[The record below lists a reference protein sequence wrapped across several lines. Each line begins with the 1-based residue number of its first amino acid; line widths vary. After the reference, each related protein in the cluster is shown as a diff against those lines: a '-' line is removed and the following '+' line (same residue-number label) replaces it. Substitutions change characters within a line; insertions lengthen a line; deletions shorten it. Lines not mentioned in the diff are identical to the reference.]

1 MALVPVTSEVA
12 SSSLVVPA
20 IFNQGLK
27 SNLGSLIFFAAD
39 ASGVR
44 CNRNGAFEARQQ
56 ELRLTQKMAG
66 AF

>member
-27 SNLGSLIFFAAD
+27 SNLGPLIFFAAD

-44 CNRNGAFEARQQ
+44 RNRNRAFEARQQ
-56 ELRLTQKMAG
+56 ELRLAQKTVS